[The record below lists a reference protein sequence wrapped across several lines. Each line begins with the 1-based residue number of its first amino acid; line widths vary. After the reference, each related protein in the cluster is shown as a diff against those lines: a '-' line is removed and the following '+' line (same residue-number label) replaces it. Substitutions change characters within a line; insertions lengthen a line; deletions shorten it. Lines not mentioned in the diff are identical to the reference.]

1 MYVYV
6 YLDEFLFILN
16 KNINQIWCYVR
27 LKWLSNEKFA
37 LFYFTLIVLVSWT
50 NVNQFRPF
58 NVIILLC

>member
-37 LFYFTLIVLVSWT
+37 LFYFTLIVLVS
-50 NVNQFRPF
+50 
-58 NVIILLC
+58 